1 MTIKTVLGVLD
12 VTKFHKDLES
22 AITFCETH
30 QAHLTALVV
39 SMGAAPYVGAYDV
52 ISTVWVEER
61 QREIEELD
69 TAASNIKS
77 LLEKSEISW
86 DVQDIYTEFAW
97 AADDIAVRA
106 LYADIVLVG
115 PQAARD
121 EQFRKQV
128 IDGALFHSPTPILL
142 NPTGRDI
149 SAAPKAVLLAWD
161 SSDEA
166 ARAAQLSLDFL
177 KSAGEVHVALVDPLA
192 TSSSNGEEPGA
203 DIARYLARHG
213 VKVAVD
219 RISGGGR
226 PIDETLRQHAIDVSA
241 DMIVMGAYNHPRLAQ
256 RLFGGVTHSML
267 KEAKIPLFL
276 AH

>member
-22 AITFCETH
+22 AITFCDTH

-39 SMGAAPYVGAYDV
+39 AMGAGPYLGTYDV

-61 QREIEELD
+61 QREIDELYK
-69 TAASNIKS
+69 AAETVKS
-77 LLEKSEISW
+77 MLGKSEISW

-128 IDGALFHSPTPILL
+128 IDGALFHSPTPILF
-142 NPTGRDI
+142 NPTGSDVHP
-149 SAAPKAVLLAWD
+149 APKAVLLAWD
-161 SSDEA
+161 SSYEA
-166 ARAAQLSLDFL
+166 AHAAQLSIDFL
-177 KSAGEVHVALVDPLA
+177 KSAGQVHVALVDPLA
-192 TSSSNGEEPGA
+192 TSSTNGEEPGA

-213 VKVAVD
+213 VNVEVD
-219 RISGGGR
+219 RISSGGR

-241 DMIVMGAYNHPRLAQ
+241 DMIVMGAYNHPRLQQ

-267 KEAKIPLFL
+267 KEANVPLFL